1 MGLSDYFLNNFE
13 TSDNPKDKRLTTHYY
28 TNDLERTTSLIKKA
42 IDSTSF
48 VLTNEDKTYNE
59 LLLEFKNIRVVVTL
73 FRVSLYE
80 TRVDM
85 IVNTNYLL
93 PFKRGVKIIDGL
105 YKVFDKVLTL
115 KYKGGQNV

>member
-1 MGLSDYFLNNFE
+1 MALSDYFLNNFE
-13 TSDNPKDKRLTTHYY
+13 TSDNPKDKRLSTHYY
-28 TNDLERTTSLIKKA
+28 SNDLERTTSLIKYA
-42 IDSTSF
+42 VENTCF
-48 VLTNEDKTYNE
+48 VLTNEDTTYNE

-93 PFKRGVKIIDGL
+93 PFKRGIKIINDL
-105 YKVFDKVLTL
+105 YTQFDKVLTL